1 MTQVELLAES
11 LDNIVR
17 IFIFIDFYLLDIF
30 AVKFN
35 IQNTN
40 RLICSVVGFSSVV
53 AGVGCL
59 RRWIRMSWLVSW
71 VSSLAQWCYR
81 SSSCCWRAVGA
92 AWGSVGEPR
101 RLGSCR
107 WDITGLS
114 RSSTGPWSLPSLGPP
129 WWFVLPLWCCVLMRF
144 FVYIMRFWWSLI
156 VLLGRWL
163 ISTMLALSIVRRD
176 LWLFILV
183 LVDLCRCINF
193 SSSLI
198 WWVVVLVSACLVAP
212 CFELN
217 IRIVFSL
224 QIEIS
229 EKLMTMITLIM
240 RKRESFTSD
249 QTLDGVQLVHYYEI
263 LILMLE
269 IYWTYVRLE

>member
-1 MTQVELLAES
+1 
-11 LDNIVR
+11 
-17 IFIFIDFYLLDIF
+17 
-30 AVKFN
+30 
-35 IQNTN
+35 
-40 RLICSVVGFSSVV
+40 
-53 AGVGCL
+53 
-59 RRWIRMSWLVSW
+59 
-71 VSSLAQWCYR
+71 
-81 SSSCCWRAVGA
+81 
-92 AWGSVGEPR
+92 
-101 RLGSCR
+101 
-107 WDITGLS
+107 
-114 RSSTGPWSLPSLGPP
+114 
-129 WWFVLPLWCCVLMRF
+129 MRF
-144 FVYIMRFWWSLI
+144 FVYIMRFLAILI

-176 LWLFILV
+176 LWLFIGV
-183 LVDLCRCINF
+183 VDLCRCINF

-198 WWVVVLVSACLVAP
+198 WWVVVLVGARLVAP

-269 IYWTYVRLE
+269 IY